1 MKGGPET
8 PQSSGSPPQGHT
20 GCPACGG
27 PSGYPSGPSAWRS
40 PFTFHSTQNS
50 FWSPRATLT
59 SIPAHI
65 PHFHRQVA
73 APVPRQVSPTCH
85 TPIPAL
91 PLLLCRCPGGL
102 TSALGWAGRTCSGRV
117 GTHPPGGAQRVPPS
131 LTGAK
136 EPAERNTTSAA
147 STAWPKKAGR
157 QRMILHPAPT
167 PATSLPHHGS
177 CCPGFRD
184 LTRHTHPLMPDD

>member
-1 MKGGPET
+1 MVSLLRGT
-8 PQSSGSPPQGHT
+8 PGVWHVVAVRLPLGAVCLEVPVHFSFYSEQFLEPTGHPHLHSRPYPPFPQAS
-20 GCPACGG
+20 CC
-27 PSGYPSGPSAWRS
+27 
-40 PFTFHSTQNS
+40 
-50 FWSPRATLT
+50 PRA
-59 SIPAHI
+59 
-65 PHFHRQVA
+65 
-73 APVPRQVSPTCH
+73 RQVSPTCH

-167 PATSLPHHGS
+167 PATSLPRHGS